1 MCSAT
6 RRQKELE
13 LQVLTGPVRNWQ
25 GMELSSLGEI
35 VHMGSVAIEPDHRDR
50 YFVLFPQVLLILS
63 VSQRMSAFI
72 YEVNYLDHLVI
83 RGIIQLF
90 TFIVFNFSGQ
100 ITVDWNNCQSIRRH
114 GNIEKCIR
122 NQWAID

>member
-25 GMELSSLGEI
+25 GKELSSLGEI

-72 YEVNYLDHLVI
+72 YEVKFVYLL
-83 RGIIQLF
+83 GICVHSTIIKLAFFLKQKF
-90 TFIVFNFSGQ
+90 
-100 ITVDWNNCQSIRRH
+100 
-114 GNIEKCIR
+114 
-122 NQWAID
+122 